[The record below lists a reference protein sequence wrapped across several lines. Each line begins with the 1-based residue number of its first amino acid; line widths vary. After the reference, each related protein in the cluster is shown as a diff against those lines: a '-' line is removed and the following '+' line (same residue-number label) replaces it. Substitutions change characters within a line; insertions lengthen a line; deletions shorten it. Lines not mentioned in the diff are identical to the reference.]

1 MSLLIPLVV
10 VGTLI
15 SGAGNSLLTKFQDN
29 QCVKHCSNPDPT
41 KHLKFEQPA
50 LQTLQMFVGE
60 LAVYLIYHLV
70 YKSLFSNRN
79 GYTAVLESGE
89 EVQDIHP
96 GRNIGLFASLKFAL
110 PSTCDLCATTLMNL
124 GLIYTP
130 VSVYQMTRGSLVL
143 FVAIMSVIFLKR
155 HITKLEWVSLGLVT
169 LGVAVVGYSG
179 SQHSG
184 KKTEST
190 TIVVGE
196 DSAALVV
203 FGISLI
209 VIAEIC
215 QAVQFVSEE
224 HILKEYPLVP
234 LQLVYFEGFYG
245 VTILTFVMIVLTVIL
260 GITLPT
266 KQFEKSPFNLPEA
279 LSQMGSSPAVLFS
292 SILIMISIASFNYC
306 GMTLTHQILATSRST
321 VDTCR
326 TLIVWVL
333 AMFMGWESFHF
344 LQFIGFAI
352 LVFGTLCFNGV
363 LEPEKWSYV
372 PGVLKETPNE
382 RLIDTI
388 DEQID
393 RM

>member
-1 MSLLIPLVV
+1 MSLLVPLVV
-10 VGTLI
+10 VGTLVT
-15 SGAGNSLLTKFQDN
+15 GAGNSLLTKFQDN
-29 QCVKHCSNPDPT
+29 QCVKHCSSADPA

-60 LAVYLIYHLV
+60 LAVYLIYHLA
-70 YKSLFSNRN
+70 YKSRFSKRR

-89 EVQDIHP
+89 EVVDDHP

-143 FVAIMSVIFLKR
+143 FVALMSVFFLKR
-155 HITKLEWVSLGLVT
+155 HITKLEWISLGLVT
-169 LGVAVVGYSG
+169 FGVAIVGYSG

-184 KKTEST
+184 KKTEA
-190 TIVVGE
+190 VAGE
-196 DSAALVV
+196 GSAALVV
-203 FGISLI
+203 FGILLI

-215 QAVQFVSEE
+215 QAVQFVAEE
-224 HILKEYPLVP
+224 HILQEYPLVP

-245 VTILTFVMIVLTVIL
+245 VTILTGVMVMLTIIL
-260 GITLPT
+260 GLTLPQ
-266 KQFEKSPFNLPEA
+266 KQFEKSAFNLPEA
-279 LSQMGSSPAVLFS
+279 LSQMFASPAVVVS
-292 SILIMISIASFNYC
+292 SVLIMISIASFNYC
-306 GMTLTHQILATSRST
+306 GMTLTHQILATARST

-326 TLIVWVL
+326 TLIVWIL
-333 AMFMGWESFHF
+333 AMIMGWEAFHF
-344 LQFIGFAI
+344 LQFVGFAV

-363 LEPEKWSYV
+363 LQPETWSWV
-372 PGVLKETPNE
+372 PLFLKENPNP

-393 RM
+393 RL